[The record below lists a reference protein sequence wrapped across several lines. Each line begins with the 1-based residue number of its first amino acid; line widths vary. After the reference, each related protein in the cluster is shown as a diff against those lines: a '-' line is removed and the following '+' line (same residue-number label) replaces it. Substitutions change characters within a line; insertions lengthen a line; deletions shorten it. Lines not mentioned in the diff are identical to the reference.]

1 MADTYGVTPED
12 VGDELISLFPD
23 GFAVSTKPTVDQVA
37 GFITDADAVVTL
49 HVSRAM
55 GETELLTAATVR
67 LARRYIIDA
76 VKAQVMRI
84 VWQMN
89 DPRDID
95 AAAKPYETL
104 AMAMLDRIDGE
115 PVKTVPV
122 AALPWSSAPSETT
135 RNTLEW

>member
-55 GETELLTAATVR
+55 GETDLLTAATVR

-84 VWQMN
+84 VHAMN
-89 DPRDID
+89 DPRDVD
-95 AAAKPYETL
+95 AAASPYETL
-104 AMAMLDRIDGE
+104 ATAMLDRIDAE
-115 PVKTVPV
+115 PVKTVPA
-122 AALPWSSAPSETT
+122 AALPYSARPPVT
-135 RNTLEW
+135 RHTLEW